1 MENPE
6 IFIYLLVGIALGA
19 VIGWLGGTRKG
30 AEAEAENR
38 AAEQRLE
45 ALRGQ
50 SAEVGAALKQ
60 RCHGGAA
67 QKLERGD

>member
-30 AEAEAENR
+30 AEAEAE
-38 AAEQRLE
+38 
-45 ALRGQ
+45 
-50 SAEVGAALKQ
+50 SA
-60 RCHGGAA
+60 GG
-67 QKLERGD
+67 